1 MIDVGICTFRRDS
14 LTDTLAS
21 LAAQTVKLRVIVADN
36 DETDARRDAIV
47 EAGKTLGLDLTYV
60 HAPARNISIARNA
73 CLAAATAKWFAFID
87 DDEVAEPDW
96 LERLVA
102 ASADKDI
109 VFGVSRAIYA
119 DDAPEWIVRGDFH
132 SNRLAGNDAA
142 WNGYT
147 CNVLMRRA
155 VIGDRRFDLALGQTG
170 GEDTMFFF
178 DAMRAGARF
187 GYAPDAIVTEPT
199 PPARATLRWL
209 ALRRY
214 RAGQIHHLVLQRQ
227 GKVAPGAAAAVAKA
241 AWCLATAPFTSRER
255 ALRGV
260 LHLGVV
266 AATLG
271 LRPYREYAQP

>member
-14 LTDTLAS
+14 LQETLAS

-36 DETDARRDAIV
+36 DETDVRRDAIV
-47 EAGKTLGLDLTYV
+47 ASGNALGLDLTYL

-73 CLAAATAKWFAFID
+73 CLAAATGEWFAFID
-87 DDEVAEPDW
+87 DDETAEPDW
-96 LERLVA
+96 LARLMA
-102 ASADKDI
+102 ASVDKDI

-119 DDAPEWIVRGDFH
+119 DDAPAWIVHGDFH

-147 CNVLMRRA
+147 CNVLMRRD
-155 VIGDRRFDLALGQTG
+155 VVGDRRFDLALGQTG

-209 ALRRY
+209 VLRRY
-214 RAGQIHHLVLQRQ
+214 RAGQIHHLVLKRQ
-227 GKVAPGAAAAVAKA
+227 GKVVGGTAAATAKA
-241 AWCLATAPFTSRER
+241 AWCLATAPFTSREQT
-255 ALRGV
+255 LRGV
-260 LHLGVV
+260 LHVGVV
-266 AATLG
+266 AAALG
-271 LRPYREYAQP
+271 LRPYREYGAA